1 MPRGKSFRRSEAA
14 KRRMA
19 GRRTVD
25 VEPQQPAN
33 ASVSQSSTGQRH
45 AVRQWPKSLLTGRQH
60 KLVLPCESPGK
71 KFVLVIGD
79 SHLRAIVD
87 GYVLMPKGSLS
98 FGLMCTPGACAME
111 VRTELLHA
119 AVPRTPHA
127 VLVIAPSN
135 NLTSSRTIDEAGADF
150 AKLLLSACSRW
161 ANVCVTDFAP
171 RLTVDVDQQQLLR
184 EEFRCVAA
192 RMGVRFFPFADHF
205 PMNRR
210 ELWSRD
216 GVHLSDSDGMPIF
229 AGQLWSAA
237 YQYLHPPTPKL
248 QPAPRMLPP
257 RRQVIP
263 KVVVRGQVT
272 VHRPSNPFDWTVVG
286 KGRKRTAPE
295 EPEQSSGA
303 ERVVQQQVD
312 TTPLLECSIQP
323 NPVWFSSSVLAAM
336 DAAVPSHLPSPDS
349 TAVPRSSKRPKVEH
363 HRTSACRKVPTRAL
377 PVVKPVPLPATAH
390 LKVDVRGEIATTAIA
405 AATTTTPGRGAFS
418 LSSILVS
425 GRHQDP
431 TQVGKMECMDL

>member
-1 MPRGKSFRRSEAA
+1 
-14 KRRMA
+14 
-19 GRRTVD
+19 
-25 VEPQQPAN
+25 
-33 ASVSQSSTGQRH
+33 
-45 AVRQWPKSLLTGRQH
+45 
-60 KLVLPCESPGK
+60 
-71 KFVLVIGD
+71 
-79 SHLRAIVD
+79 
-87 GYVLMPKGSLS
+87 MPKGSLS
-98 FGLMCTPGACAME
+98 FGFMCTPGACAME
-111 VRTELLHA
+111 LRTELLHA
-119 AVPRTPHA
+119 AVPQTPHA

-150 AKLLLSACSRW
+150 AKLLFSACSRW

-184 EEFRCVAA
+184 EEFRRVAA

-237 YQYLHPPTPKL
+237 YQYLHPPTPKP
-248 QPAPRMLPP
+248 QPAPRMSPP

-272 VHRPSNPFDWTVVG
+272 VPRPSNPFEWTVVG

-295 EPEQSSGA
+295 ELEQSSGA

-312 TTPLLECSIQP
+312 ATPLLECSIQL

-349 TAVPRSSKRPKVEH
+349 TAVPQSSKV
-363 HRTSACRKVPTRAL
+363 CRVPAEG
-377 PVVKPVPLPATAH
+377 V
-390 LKVDVRGEIATTAIA
+390 
-405 AATTTTPGRGAFS
+405 
-418 LSSILVS
+418 
-425 GRHQDP
+425 
-431 TQVGKMECMDL
+431 CYW